1 LWVITYL
8 LLYVDDI
15 IVTASSPSFL
25 QRLLDKLHSEFAM
38 TDLGDLH
45 YFLGMVVRR
54 SPDGLFLS
62 QRQYALDILERA
74 GMTDCHS
81 SPTPVD
87 TILKLSATH
96 GDLLPDATDYRS
108 LAGGLQYLTLTRPDI
123 SYAVQQICLHMHAP
137 RTPHLALVKR
147 VLWYIRGILDFS
159 LQIRSSSSTTLTAYS
174 NADWAGCPDSRRST
188 PGYFIYYGD
197 SLISWSSKRQTTISR
212 SSTEA
217 EYRAVAHAVT
227 ECFWM
232 RQLLQELHRSSSSLC
247 YACLL

>member
-1 LWVITYL
+1 LDTSLFVLRFGSDTAYL

-45 YFLGMVVRR
+45 YFLGMAVRR

-81 SPTPVD
+81 SLTPVD
-87 TILKLSATH
+87 TSLKLSATH
-96 GDLLPDATDYRS
+96 GDLLPDATDYTS

-137 RTPHLALVKR
+137 CTPHLALVKR
-147 VLWYIRGILDFS
+147 VLWYIR
-159 LQIRSSSSTTLTAYS
+159 
-174 NADWAGCPDSRRST
+174 AG
-188 PGYFIYYGD
+188 
-197 SLISWSSKRQTTISR
+197 
-212 SSTEA
+212 A
-217 EYRAVAHAVT
+217 EPKSAKGW
-227 ECFWM
+227 C
-232 RQLLQELHRSSSSLC
+232 
-247 YACLL
+247 